1 MLSSGSAAAVF
12 RGVVGELATIVEWD
26 EGPGVLLY
34 IAGKMVVSNS
44 LRGPA
49 LQG

>member
-26 EGPGVLLY
+26 EGPGVLY

>member
-1 MLSSGSAAAVF
+1 MLSSGSAAVF

-26 EGPGVLLY
+26 EGPGVLY